1 MLPRQTLPRP
11 MRRSIHPPKAE
22 GLVGMTRAGLA
33 RLGRP
38 VRGRTAASRALGL
51 LALVASLASL
61 ASVRCADVDRGLGGA
76 CIRNEDC
83 LSGVCAGQTC
93 VAAPVV
99 FDATDTTSA
108 PDAAADGA
116 PNGDATPD
124 AAATGMDSGPPPPHD
139 SGSVA
144 PDASTDAH
152 STQDASVASDASDA
166 SHLAD
171 ASGTHDA
178 SSAHDAAH
186 DTGSTPHDSGST
198 MDAPAKAA
206 DASGDS
212 GLADAHPAS
221 G

>member
-1 MLPRQTLPRP
+1 
-11 MRRSIHPPKAE
+11 
-22 GLVGMTRAGLA
+22 MTRAGLA

-38 VRGRTAASRALGL
+38 VRGRTAASRALGV
-51 LALVASLASL
+51 LALVASVASL

-152 STQDASVASDASDA
+152 STQDAMVALDA

-186 DTGSTPHDSGST
+186 DTGTTPHDSGST
-198 MDAPAKAA
+198 MDAPAKPA
-206 DASGDS
+206 DGSGDS